1 MIIFQVESSGL
12 SASDSD
18 TPPSDSDTPPQE
30 QIAVISLPLVRTL
43 HHRHRPNAIPL
54 HTGHNQLSSDGGDF
68 QWHTNEPL
76 LLANRDENPETKA
89 ETRAQ
94 IESNLE
100 SSMPCKNLSATNLIA
115 SVDVSDNTSDGQS
128 TQPSFDAVDVD
139 MNSSEISL
147 TKIKQE
153 LNNDSWNEQSGCDG
167 YAPGDSFRNYTMPQG
182 AWDFSSSHTL
192 LKVTDSSQ
200 VQNHFDK
207 IALAMTM
214 NPVDDPS
221 SMLVGSVTATSTPQ
235 QNWTWCRLCKRGTR
249 NLEKH
254 MAVCQMSPDVAGQ
267 AKFSCSKC
275 QRLFKTRSYLIDHE
289 RSFHSNVPSYECCQ
303 CRRMFKYR
311 MQLKRHKVHCVVLP
325 NDALP
330 PPCS

>member
-1 MIIFQVESSGL
+1 MISNFSLKCRLEERVDSYLEEEGDQECEVHCEVSMPKEKGNNEDFKSWLCESVLALCRGGLSYREDFSIEGVLGITIDHSDVFLVRIHNQDTVSVMKSEKAVQVSLEDHRTTYLQTDRASLHVESNGL

-43 HHRHRPNAIPL
+43 HQRHRPDAIPL

-68 QWHTNEPL
+68 QWHTSEPL
-76 LLANRDENPETKA
+76 LLASRDENPETKA
-89 ETRAQ
+89 GTRAQ
-94 IESNLE
+94 IESDLE
-100 SSMPCKNLSATNLIA
+100 SSMPCKKLSATNLIP

-128 TQPSFDAVDVD
+128 TQPSFDAVNVD

-167 YAPGDSFRNYTMPQG
+167 YAPGDTFRNYTMPQG

-200 VQNHFDK
+200 QVQK
-207 IALAMTM
+207 SL
-214 NPVDDPS
+214 
-221 SMLVGSVTATSTPQ
+221 
-235 QNWTWCRLCKRGTR
+235 
-249 NLEKH
+249 
-254 MAVCQMSPDVAGQ
+254 
-267 AKFSCSKC
+267 
-275 QRLFKTRSYLIDHE
+275 
-289 RSFHSNVPSYECCQ
+289 
-303 CRRMFKYR
+303 
-311 MQLKRHKVHCVVLP
+311 
-325 NDALP
+325 
-330 PPCS
+330 